1 MCLCVLPEEE
11 EAHNKSMDEA
21 FRLRFFNNNIE
32 DEKGRLKRDVHS
44 VQNGNLSLLSHGK
57 TCKRSFFTPKRCV
70 QRSRSRIKQATMVG
84 EKLETQLSVAEKN
97 FLYAR
102 EEINDLKEELL
113 LSRKSPLSL
122 SLGKVTR

>member
-1 MCLCVLPEEE
+1 
-11 EAHNKSMDEA
+11 MDEA
-21 FRLRFFNNNIE
+21 SGLSFFNNNIK
-32 DEKGRLKRDVHS
+32 DEIGRLKRDVHN
-44 VQNGNLSLLSHGK
+44 VQNGNGNLRLLSPGE
-57 TCKRSFFTPKRCV
+57 TCERSFFTPKRCV